1 MKGMIYL
8 IHDGRPHSALCFVA
22 APVDFG
28 TWFNE
33 IYRPWAAGAGGHP
46 VAIVGVAPKVDWRE
60 DPLGLGLGAP
70 QPRRFSTLSVIE
82 FLRSDAIIQRRD
94 GVPRPGYRLE
104 PFRITG
110 KRIRVRADSR
120 TARSVEQIA
129 KIAGAGPAC
138 IPRWFGDRVL
148 FEQSKKLPGLLGS
161 ADCCDGWVSLL
172 LHNLTVGEAASA
184 LQTLVFIRGERRKRG
199 KR

>member
-22 APVDFG
+22 APGDFG
-28 TWFNE
+28 AWFNE
-33 IYRPWAAGAGGHP
+33 IYRPWADGAGGRP
-46 VAIVGVAPKVDWRE
+46 VTIVGVAPEVDWRE

-94 GVPRPGYRLE
+94 GVPRPGYWTERY
-104 PFRITG
+104 RITG
-110 KRIRVRADSR
+110 KRIRVRAKSR
-120 TARSVEQIA
+120 TAKSVEAIA
-129 KIAGAGPAC
+129 KIVGAGAAC

-148 FEQSKKLPGLLGS
+148 FEHSKKLPGLLGS
-161 ADCCDGWVSLL
+161 ADCADGWVSLL

-184 LQTLVFIRGERRKRG
+184 LQTLVFMRGERGKRG